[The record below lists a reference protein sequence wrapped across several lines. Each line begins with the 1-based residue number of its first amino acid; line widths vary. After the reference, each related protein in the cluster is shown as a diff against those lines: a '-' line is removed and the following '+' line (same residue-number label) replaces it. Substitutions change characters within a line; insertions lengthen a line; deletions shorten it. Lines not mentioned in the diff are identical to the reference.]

1 MSDVEETSERT
12 EKQKMEAERKK
23 LIRVRGGHKSF
34 FTRLS
39 GKVDDTL
46 ANSIYDDVSL
56 SEAEGLLSSL
66 NHRCNIVQKLD
77 SEIILSTED
86 EADLDVEMQAQG

>member
-1 MSDVEETSERT
+1 MSDVEEASERT
-12 EKQKMEAERKK
+12 ETEKMEAERKK

-39 GKVDDTL
+39 GNVEDTV
-46 ANSIYDDVSL
+46 AYSIYDDVSL

-66 NHRCNIVQKLD
+66 NHR
-77 SEIILSTED
+77 
-86 EADLDVEMQAQG
+86 